1 MKKIKINVY
10 LYSMNDYDRFSVM
23 LLEKDVLEYHYFK
36 KKYNEYDNKTKSKW
50 RWLWKNHNEKMKI
63 KWYNKY
69 LSKMN
74 FLEKA
79 YRKDNIYTRYHY
91 ELEQPSR
98 QNEPVIASVI
108 DSIPSAPQI

>member
-1 MKKIKINVY
+1 MIMIDS
-10 LYSMNDYDRFSVM
+10 LLCSLRRTFSNIIIS
-23 LLEKDVLEYHYFK
+23 K

-74 FLEKA
+74 FLEKVKHDFGKIKKQI
-79 YRKDNIYTRYHY
+79 RDNKNYKFGYICNISGK
-91 ELEQPSR
+91 QK
-98 QNEPVIASVI
+98 I
-108 DSIPSAPQI
+108 